1 MKYNNPRVS
10 RSITNSGLRTMTIS
24 KPKYKFVTFTT
35 GEGLYYT
42 SLKQI
47 TITQCSAAD
56 DGRYS
61 HADIQM

>member
-10 RSITNSGLRTMTIS
+10 RSITNQDFEPWLLASLNTNS
-24 KPKYKFVTFTT
+24 LLSQEAKFFN
-35 GEGLYYT
+35 T

-47 TITQCSAAD
+47 TITQSSTAD
-56 DGRYS
+56 DVQYS

>member
-35 GEGLYYT
+35 GEVFT
-42 SLKQI
+42 
-47 TITQCSAAD
+47 T
-56 DGRYS
+56 RV
-61 HADIQM
+61 